1 MSQRAAG
8 SIFAHSAVRAACHT
22 QACRRLEE
30 RMFARLMIA
39 ALVLA
44 GLSTPAAA
52 QTENLQIFRAVQR
65 QVLQYPHFT
74 MFDSVYAQI
83 DNGVVVLTGKV
94 TMPYKGDAI
103 EQRA

>member
-1 MSQRAAG
+1 MTSCRQSPDGDGFAPSFAFRLQTLSTCRLARWQHLCPLCRERPPAMHRRAG
-8 SIFAHSAVRAACHT
+8 
-22 QACRRLEE
+22 RLEE

-74 MFDSVYAQI
+74 MFDSVHA
-83 DNGVVVLTGKV
+83 
-94 TMPYKGDAI
+94 
-103 EQRA
+103 